1 MKNTNHYAILM
12 AGGIG
17 SRFWP
22 VSTTQYPKQFQDI
35 LGVGSTLIQTTF
47 HRLAKLMPLENI
59 IILTHK
65 DYKESVK
72 EQLPQVEDDQIV
84 LEPEMRNTAP
94 SILLGALKIKKK
106 NKDALIL
113 VAPSDHWIQGDTAFQ
128 ENIEEAFQIVASED
142 KLITLGIEPTF
153 PNTGYG
159 YIQYKKDNAEGA
171 KPVLKFTE
179 KPSFKKAETFI
190 EEGNYVWNAG
200 IFIWSAAFI
209 VESFQKYHPET
220 FRLFEKG
227 SEFYNTEK
235 ELEFLEENYHKAQN
249 VSIDYAIMEKS
260 DSVYVIPAK
269 FKWNDLGTWKSLE
282 DELPQDENQNT
293 MVNGRLLPLNSTG
306 NIIKTQNNKVVVLD
320 GLNDFVVVED
330 DRVLLI
336 TPKKKIQEI
345 KALREKAI
353 EKFGEDLG

>member
-22 VSTTQYPKQFQDI
+22 VSTSKYPKQFQDI
-35 LGVGSTLIQTTF
+35 LGAGSTLIQTTF
-47 HRLAKLMPLENI
+47 HRLAKLMPVENI

-65 DYKESVK
+65 DYKETVK
-72 EQLPQVEDDQIV
+72 EQLPQVNDEQIV

-113 VAPSDHWIQGDTAFQ
+113 VAPSDHWIQGDVAFQ
-128 ENIEEAFQIVASED
+128 DNIEEAFKIVASED

-159 YIQYKKDNAEGA
+159 YIKYEKDDAEGD
-171 KPVLKFTE
+171 KHVLRFTE
-179 KPSFKKAETFI
+179 KPSFKQAESFL

-209 VESFQKYHPET
+209 LESFKKYHPET
-220 FRLFEKG
+220 FRLFQKG
-227 SEFYNTEK
+227 NDVYNTEK
-235 ELEFLEENYHKAQN
+235 EQEFLDENYHKTQS

-282 DELPQDENQNT
+282 DELPQDDQHNT

-306 NIIKTQNNKVVVLD
+306 NIIKTHSNKVVVLD
-320 GLNDFVVVED
+320 GLHDFVVVEND
-330 DRVLLI
+330 KILLI
-336 TPKKKIQEI
+336 TPKDNIQEI
-345 KALREKAI
+345 KAIREKVMAQ
-353 EKFGEDLG
+353 FGEDLG